1 MIFREVYV
9 IICFWSFNVISRD
22 KYNEINFNMKYIFN
36 IYMFIFYM
44 ILILNGCMLVKEG
57 YVIMIM
63 KRFLKIVLC
72 FFFFILN

>member
-36 IYMFIFYM
+36 IYMFIFFY
-44 ILILNGCMLVKEG
+44 IVCVWCGVVNFWKFFVIVCIG
-57 YVIMIM
+57 YV
-63 KRFLKIVLC
+63 KK
-72 FFFFILN
+72 